1 MNPIS
6 VSTLTNEETPLAVTT
21 PTGTLVPDTSKL
33 DTTIPQLQVTP
44 QEKTQSDLI
53 KRIQAINE
61 SLVGKSAYQAE
72 QEKIQGEPELQKIQ
86 TDLSSRL
93 KALQSEALAI
103 PLQLQEQFAGRGV
116 TTGGLA
122 PIQAGALRQN
132 AIQSLGISA
141 LLEASKGNILL
152 AQEQVARAVQT
163 KYGALEE
170 EQKAKL
176 ANLDLLIKDPA
187 TTIADKNRA
196 IILQAIENKKTADLA
211 FAKKNEEETRTKA
224 LEYASVADSL
234 TLDKMMKSESALKV
248 VQIARSKGLITPAE
262 AKAKAELERIK
273 SQTAKDYAEAQKIL
287 IEAKQVGV
295 IGPEELV
302 AFAGQLASTGKT
314 PTGLPKGTFGAVSQ
328 LAKEMPKQK
337 GAVIDVN
344 TGVKPDISDA
354 KIDGFAVLLDIS
366 KKAEQ
371 LKELDKKR
379 IGGVVSGTLGKVF
392 GATSQQQYIDLRTEI
407 IDLLAR
413 ARTGA
418 ALTVSEEK
426 FYASQ
431 LPSRF
436 SEPLGLGIDTQKRIE
451 NFASKIKGTLDTKLT
466 ANSAVIVGF
475 SKIKLG
481 DNEYTVGDILEVNGV
496 RGRILSDG
504 SIVEI
509 K

>member
-152 AQEQVARAVQT
+152 AQEQVAIAVQT

-211 FAKKNEEETRTKA
+211 FAKKNEEGAKTKA
-224 LEYASVADSL
+224 LEYATVADSL
-234 TLDKMMKSESALKV
+234 TLNEMMKAKTALDV
-248 VQIARSKGLITPAE
+248 ARIAQSKGLITPEE
-262 AKAKAELERIK
+262 AKTKAELERIK
-273 SQTAKDYAEAQKIL
+273 SQTAKDYAEAQKTL
-287 IEAKQVGV
+287 
-295 IGPEELV
+295 
-302 AFAGQLASTGKT
+302 
-314 PTGLPKGTFGAVSQ
+314 
-328 LAKEMPKQK
+328 
-337 GAVIDVN
+337 
-344 TGVKPDISDA
+344 
-354 KIDGFAVLLDIS
+354 
-366 KKAEQ
+366 KAE
-371 LKELDKKR
+371 
-379 IGGVVSGTLGKVF
+379 I
-392 GATSQQQYIDLRTEI
+392 GATNKPLSTNQIVQFKETYGWTPPF
-407 IDLLAR
+407 
-413 ARTGA
+413 GF
-418 ALTVSEEK
+418 S
-426 FYASQ
+426 ASQ
-431 LPSRF
+431 LSKYMQDNPNATPAELEAGARQAGEQTGATPAKTTTTTPEAIISF
-436 SEPLGLGIDTQKRIE
+436 VTNNMTPEQKTALKKKAGTAGVSSMWKTASVDIKNYLNSITAQIQEALDSGFTQEEIMD
-451 NFASKIKGTLDTKLT
+451 FLTK
-466 ANSAVIVGF
+466 
-475 SKIKLG
+475 
-481 DNEYTVGDILEVNGV
+481 
-496 RGRILSDG
+496 
-504 SIVEI
+504 
-509 K
+509 